1 MIKIPEKKA
10 TIEFEIKKSK
20 FIAIA
25 ELLTD
30 PNDVKPRIKE
40 IRESNPGC
48 KHVVYAFFIK
58 DDRSISGLS
67 DDGEPHGTAGRP
79 IYEVLKGSGITDI
92 LISVTRYFGG
102 TKLGTGGLVSAYS
115 KAAKDVLEKLIVIDK
130 IYTIE
135 MKLKVDYKRHEPVK
149 KVLYEVGALDLQEE
163 FGSEIFISAFIPE
176 EKKEETER
184 RIQDVTQGEIQP
196 VFFEKILK

>member
-115 KAAKDVLEKLIVIDK
+115 KAAKDVLEKLIVIEK